1 MLAGATGGGR
11 DDSLQAYPALTLMSR
26 VGLALDP
33 ASLGLCWARSCL
45 ECIRT
50 ELDRSVLGGEQAGPR
65 AGPLR
70 PGALAAHA
78 CSIPTRAKSSPSPRG
93 TTLNKTENLSA
104 LRELKRERHETGSS
118 CGLG

>member
-70 PGALAAHA
+70 PGLW
-78 CSIPTRAKSSPSPRG
+78 PLTRSRLLYTYKGQVLAKSSGYNPEQNRKPLCPQG
-93 TTLNKTENLSA
+93 A
-104 LRELKRERHETGSS
+104 
-118 CGLG
+118 